1 MKWGKGILVIFC
13 AVVITAFGIDASD
26 TLRGESSTMLA
37 QLIGTE
43 TPLCPPGMQS
53 VDTVPTLTCVDRY
66 EASPSAECSLSV
78 PVNAVDTLRNVQQAA
93 CKADS
98 KAGIEPWR
106 FVTRDQA
113 MQLCARSGK
122 RLPTNAEWY
131 SLALSVTPKNTAC
144 NTDSEAV
151 AKTGVF
157 TECASPNGS
166 YDLIGNVWE
175 WVSDD
180 VVEGAY
186 EGTVLPGSGYVAQV
200 NGQGMATVVSEE
212 AQELFG
218 DDYFWSKT
226 EGVFGIIRGGFY
238 GSGSD
243 AGLYTVHADTL
254 PTSAVAGVGFR
265 CVK

>member
-1 MKWGKGILVIFC
+1 MKWGKIILVIFG

-37 QLIGTE
+37 QLVGTE
-43 TPLCPPGMQS
+43 VPRCPPGMQS
-53 VDTVPTLTCVDRY
+53 VDSVPTLGCVDMY
-66 EASPSAECSLSV
+66 EAAPSTKCPHTN
-78 PVNAVDTLRNVQQAA
+78 PVNALDTLRNVQEAGCQ
-93 CKADS
+93 ADS
-98 KAGIEPWR
+98 REAVEPWR

-113 MQLCARSGK
+113 MQLCARAGK
-122 RLPTNAEWY
+122 RLPTNTEWY
-131 SLALSVTPKNTAC
+131 SLALSVTGEASAC
-144 NTDSEAV
+144 NVTGDAV
-151 AKTGVF
+151 AKTGAF
-157 TECASPNGS
+157 TACVSSQQS

-180 VVEGAY
+180 VIEGVY
-186 EGTVLPGSGYVAQV
+186 QDTILPGSGYVAQV
-200 NGQGMATVVSEE
+200 NAHGVATVVSEQPE
-212 AQELFG
+212 ELFG
-218 DDYFWSKT
+218 EDYFWSKN

-243 AGLYTVHADTL
+243 AGLYAVHADTL